1 MKENKLE
8 EMRTLIE
15 KLQIASS
22 AYYNKQPIMN
32 NYEYDLK
39 CKQLIALEKETGIT
53 YPDSPTLK
61 VGAAI
66 EKQSSLTPVKHEYPA
81 RSLDKTQDIKK
92 YIGQL
97 SKGVTGSGK
106 NEIVL
111 MWKLDGSTIQATY
124 ENGKLILLATRGDG
138 ETGYDITPN
147 APYIKGLPSTI
158 SYKGRLTVR
167 GEGVITHEEYERIN
181 QETGGEYADERSLAN
196 STINHVNGDIL
207 DREIWFAGFN
217 LVAVQNKPDTF
228 EDRLL
233 YMKNL
238 GFNIVPYQVVPIEE
252 LENTMNTWTEHVAA
266 FKFAVDG
273 LVTALN
279 AAKWADPLP
288 DLEHNPNIMKGY
300 AFKWEDET
308 KETTLREI
316 FWSASRTGL
325 INPVAV
331 FDSVDLLRTN
341 VSRASVH
348 NVSILKSLYLR
359 VGDRISVY
367 KANMII
373 PQIAENLDS
382 KRPLTDHEAMP
393 STCPCCGGEVI
404 LVKNDDVEMAYCPN
418 PECPAKK
425 VGKFANFASR
435 RKMNIVGFSDKT
447 ISKFVELGF
456 INEFAD
462 FWHLD
467 RYKEQIVNLDGYGLK
482 KYENLENAAENA
494 RHTEFIPFISS
505 LNIPD
510 IGRGQAKI
518 FQRQYKED
526 VMSFFWDIYNR
537 KDFTFLDGIGDVL
550 SSTLLNWG
558 NHYLRFLPFMDD
570 ADLEYRDDIN
580 LEIYHLLKE
589 VKLPD
594 DTSSDN
600 REEVLA
606 GMTFV
611 ITGKL
616 NHYENRDALVEVIE
630 SLGGKAAGSVSA
642 KTSYLINNDVT
653 STSGKNKKAQDLG
666 IPVISE
672 EDFLK
677 MIE

>member
-15 KLQIASS
+15 ELHVASS

-66 EKQSSLTPVKHEYPA
+66 EKQSSLAPVKHEYPA

-181 QETGGEYADERSLAN
+181 QETGGKYADERSLAN

-207 DREIWFAGFN
+207 DREIWFTGFN

-316 FWSASRTGL
+316 VWSASRTGL

-382 KRPLTDHEAMP
+382 KRPLTDYEAMP

-404 LVKNDDVEMAYCPN
+404 LV
-418 PECPAKK
+418 
-425 VGKFANFASR
+425 
-435 RKMNIVGFSDKT
+435 
-447 ISKFVELGF
+447 KFVELGF

-558 NHYLRFLPFMDD
+558 NYYLRFLPFMDD

-600 REEVLA
+600 GEEVLA